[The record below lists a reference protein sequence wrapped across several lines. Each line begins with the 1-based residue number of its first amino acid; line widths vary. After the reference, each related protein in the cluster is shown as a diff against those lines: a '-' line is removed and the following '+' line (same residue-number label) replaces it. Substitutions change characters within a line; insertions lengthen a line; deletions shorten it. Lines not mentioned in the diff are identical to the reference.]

1 MLRKSFCLSASPV
14 FACLV
19 AASLVGSVF
28 AAAPARAQGSSQAM
42 PPLHRGYYTTPAI
55 HGNIIVFTSEG
66 DLWTISTSGGEAQ
79 RLTSDPGLETR
90 AVISPDGRT
99 VAYSGTPESAFDVYT
114 IPIEGGLPQRR
125 TWDGDAR
132 PVGYAPDGR
141 LMISTGRYSTLPETQ
156 VVLISANGDR
166 KILPLAQAA
175 MAVYDSAGHSLF
187 FTRWYAQ
194 SSHTKRYKGGTAE
207 SIWRWDSTGEAVPL
221 TADYTGTS
229 TNPMFWQGRV
239 YFISDRDGVRN
250 IYSMTPDGKDVTQLS
265 HQHIF
270 DVESARQQDGRI
282 VYACAGDL
290 WLLDLHTGQE
300 HKLDITLRSDFDQMQ
315 TRWITKPLEY
325 LTSVHISPDGSR
337 VVFTARGAVFSIP
350 AKTGRIVQVA
360 NESGIR
366 YRDARFMPD
375 GQTILLLS
383 TATGETEFWTL
394 PANGIGKPAQ
404 LTSDDHILR
413 TGGLPSPDGQWLA
426 HTDKNQRLWL
436 YNFKTK
442 VNKQIAQSM
451 NGEFGGLSWSPDSQW
466 LAYVESADNQFDQI
480 KILNVASGEIHAVTS
495 DRYNSEAP
503 AWNPDGKWLY
513 LLSDRSLKTSVR
525 SPWGPRQPD
534 PYYNHTMK
542 IYELALVP
550 GLRSPFLPADELHP
564 DTSDADTPKPNDKSG
579 DKSGDKSKSK
589 TSDKDKA
596 KESKKIPDVKI
607 DFTGMEDRLED
618 VPVPPGNYD
627 DLQAADKRLCW
638 VTAPGESPAHNALQ
652 CLAIDNKGDK
662 PDTIVSGVRG
672 FEISANH
679 KKILVAK
686 KDEFYVLDIGAKTPD
701 PEALAKA
708 KIDLS
713 HWTWATTPRSEY
725 RGIFLDAWRL
735 ERDYYYDPHMQGIDW
750 IAMRDRYLPL
760 VDRVSD
766 RDELNSVIAQMV
778 SELST
783 LHTFIIGGDERD
795 PAYDVH
801 LASLGAVLRRDEKA
815 GGFVVEHI
823 YNYDPDLPDQAPPLA
838 RQMSLVHEGE
848 VITSVD
854 GTSALSVADLREL
867 LRGKAGVQVLLQVK
881 SAKGDTHEVLVTP
894 ISAQQDASLRYN
906 EWEYTRRLQV
916 DKQSHDAIGYIHLR
930 AMGSSD
936 IDRWARDFYP
946 VFDRQG
952 LIIDVRDNHGGNI
965 DSWLLGKLLR
975 KAWFYFQPRVGN
987 PSWNMQDAFRGHIV
1001 VLCDQQ
1007 TASDGE
1013 AFTAGFEHFK
1023 LGKVIGM
1030 RTWGGEIWLSFDNT
1044 QLDNG
1049 IATAAQLGV
1058 YAGGKWLIEGHGAV
1072 PDIEVDNL
1080 PHATFTGDDAEL
1092 QAAIHLLQQE
1102 IQDDPRPVPPHPPYP
1117 DKSFHYQQ

>member
-1 MLRKSFCLSASPV
+1 MLLPKRLCRLAMPAL
-14 FACLV
+14 ACLV
-19 AASLVGSVF
+19 ALVAVF
-28 AAAPARAQGSSQAM
+28 AFAASASAQAM

-55 HGNIIVFTSEG
+55 HGDTIVFTSEG
-66 DLWTISTSGGEAQ
+66 DLWTISPQGGVAQ

-90 AVISPDGRT
+90 AVISPDGKT
-99 VAYSGTPESAFDVYT
+99 VAYSGDAEGPLDVYT
-114 IPIEGGLPQRR
+114 IPIEGGLPRRR

-132 PVGYAPDGR
+132 PIGYTPDGR
-141 LMISTGRYSTLPETQ
+141 LMISTGRYSTLPNTQ

-166 KILPLAQAA
+166 QIVPLAQAA
-175 MAVYDSAGHSLF
+175 MAVYDPSGKSLF
-187 FTRWYAQ
+187 FTRWYSQ
-194 SSHTKRYKGGTAE
+194 PSHTKRYKGGTAE
-207 SIWRWDSTGEAVPL
+207 SIWRWDGSGEAVPL

-229 TNPMFWQGRV
+229 TNPMFWNGLI

-250 IYSMTPDGKDVTQLS
+250 IFSMTPDGKDVKELS

-290 WLLDLHTGQE
+290 WLLDLRTGQE

-315 TRWITKPLEY
+315 TRWIKKPLEY

-350 AKTGRIVQVA
+350 AKTGRIIQVA
-360 NESGIR
+360 NESGVR

-375 GQTILLLS
+375 GKTILALS
-383 TATGETEFWTL
+383 TATGETEFWNF
-394 PANGIGKPAQ
+394 PANGIGKAAQ
-404 LTSDDHILR
+404 LTNDDHILR
-413 TGGLPSPDGQWLA
+413 AGGLPSPDGKWLA
-426 HTDKNQRLWL
+426 HTDKDQRLWL

-466 LAYVESADNQFDQI
+466 LAYVETADNQFDQI
-480 KILNVASGEIHAVTS
+480 KILNVTSGAIHTITS
-495 DRYNSEAP
+495 DRYNSETP
-503 AWNPDGKWLY
+503 AWSSDGKWLY
-513 LLSDRSLKTSVR
+513 FLSDRMLKTSVR

-534 PYYNHTMK
+534 PYFNHTLK
-542 IYELALVP
+542 IYEFALVP

-564 DTSDADTPKPNDKSG
+564 DDSDTDHAKPDDGDKDKSG
-579 DKSGDKSKSK
+579 SKSSSK
-589 TSDKDKA
+589 PADKDKA

-607 DFTGMEDRLED
+607 DFTGMEDRLEE
-618 VPVPPGNYD
+618 VPAAAGNYD
-627 DLQAADKRLCW
+627 DLQTADKRLCW
-638 VTAPGESPAHNALQ
+638 VNHLDELPAHNTLD

-662 PDTIVSGVRG
+662 PDTILSGIRG
-672 FEISANH
+672 FEISLNR
-679 KKILVAK
+679 KKLVVRQ
-686 KDEFYVLDIGAKTPD
+686 KDNFYVLDIGVKSPN

-735 ERDYYYDPHMQGIDW
+735 ERDYFYDPHMQGVDW
-750 IAMRDRYLPL
+750 VAMRNRYLPL
-760 VDRVSD
+760 VDRVAD
-766 RDELNSVIAQMV
+766 RDELNTVIAQMV
-778 SELST
+778 SELSA
-783 LHTFIIGGDERD
+783 LHTFVFGGDQRD
-795 PAYDVH
+795 PTYDIK

-823 YNYDPDLPDQAPPLA
+823 YQYDPDLPDQAPPLA
-838 RQMSLVHEGE
+838 RPQSLVHEGE
-848 VITSVD
+848 IITSVD
-854 GTSALSVADLREL
+854 GTPALSVADLREL
-867 LRGKAGVQVLLQVK
+867 LSGKAGVQVMLQVK
-881 SAKGDTHEVLVTP
+881 SAKGDTREVLVTP
-894 ISAQQDASLRYN
+894 ISAQQDADLRYN

-916 DKQSHDAIGYIHLR
+916 DKESHDAIGYIHLR
-930 AMGSSD
+930 AMGPND

-965 DSWLLGKLLR
+965 DSWLLGDLLR
-975 KAWFYFQPRVGN
+975 KAWFYWQPRVGS

-1001 VLCDQQ
+1001 VLCDQH

-1030 RTWGGEIWLSFDNT
+1030 RTWGGEIWLSLNNA

-1049 IATAAQLGV
+1049 LASAAQTGV
-1058 YAGGKWLIEGHGAV
+1058 YTPDGKWLIEGHGAV

-1102 IQDDPRPVPPHPPYP
+1102 IKSDPRPVPPHPPYP
-1117 DKSFHYQQ
+1117 DKAFHYQQ